1 MKTNEIMDAPPEE
14 IIKRCTE
21 SLIMLENLAIK
32 NPEQAMH
39 FKMMAHGSLQM
50 SRDILNYCYDYRTPT
65 VVEAAYEVAHEWV
78 SNSWGK

>member
-1 MKTNEIMDAPPEE
+1 MNGSSEIEVTDVLQ
-14 IIKRCTE
+14 RTE
-21 SLIMLENLAIK
+21 NMLIMLEGLAVK
-32 NPEQAMH
+32 NPDQVMY